1 MTAASQTLIATPTT
15 YLVVSAVLMTV
26 LLLELWREMVTSGSG
41 SYAWRTTASLAFA
54 VSRIVVVVFAP
65 AIVSHSMMP
74 PFGYLLFNLVAVLL
88 VMRELPDALERAR
101 SVLWLAEHPDAEL
114 EEAERESQA
123 RRAQAWRTLAVETGM
138 WALGGALLYVVLPI
152 ENGGFDELASLV
164 AVGATLRVSVALVA
178 ATRSA
183 PAALRQPT
191 TALALAGAVGWSAVS
206 AASASV
212 GSSAVWMLRL
222 AWASDV
228 AMLVAG
234 IVALHN
240 AYVIAGIYHR
250 ELARWKHRQAERARA
265 EIELLNRV
273 ASDMHEDSSSVIRRQ
288 QDQYRAMAERIEGL
302 EKILDFGLEI
312 QKHQDLREL
321 LQRVVDL
328 ISEEFG
334 FDRVILRLLNE
345 RTRSFETRAFTGV
358 PDEAQAALRNHRMPA
373 AEFEALCDPRCRVGK
388 SYFVRRTD
396 ADAGTD
402 ADNEPAIVL
411 ADEWSAIERVIVP
424 LVDEGRNLT
433 VGYVTVES
441 PRQSGYSIV
450 ETIDRLQAIASLVV
464 VAIRNATFYRE
475 VREKNEK
482 LRQYAEKLA
491 GLNRLKSNFVATVSH
506 EFRTPLTSIR
516 AYCETLLK
524 NVDQVD
530 PTILREFLT
539 VIDEESD
546 RLMKLI
552 EDILDFSRMETGA
565 MRFERTP
572 CDVGE
577 AIETAIAELERN
589 FQRKSIHLHRV
600 LPDRPVKLRA
610 ESELIGQMMV
620 NLLHNAAKFT
630 PEGGNVWVRVEDES
644 VSVRIIVEDDGPGIP
659 PDQVD
664 EIFERFHQA
673 DASSTREHGGTGIG
687 LAIVR
692 NVVDWHDG
700 KVWVES
706 TPGHGARFV
715 VVLPKKQVIVRSQV
729 LGLEGTVRRVEVER
743 YFEALVE
750 TVAEMMN
757 VSRASLMLLEEDDE
771 VLRVAC
777 AIGLDEE
784 IVENTRVPLGHGI
797 AGRVAAE
804 GRSYLV
810 RDINRDPRVGAQ
822 NNSWVYESRSFLS
835 VPVRRGDRVVGV
847 INVADPVSRECFD
860 GADCRLLEFF
870 AERIGVALERLGAYV
885 EHARSFEAV
894 REVFRGVLDANRY
907 VDNVNTDAVSLV
919 LDDVAEALGLSQ
931 HEQSVLRYAW
941 TVYDLGLSRTGYNV
955 IKKPGGITPR
965 DRDAIR
971 MHPESGTEMLE
982 AIDET
987 AAVRDA
993 VLYHH
998 ENYDGSGYP
1007 AGLAGQ
1013 DIPMLARILRVADT
1027 FRALISHRPY
1037 QRQYT
1042 VAEAVDVI
1050 EGQSG
1055 TAFDPEVVRA
1065 FTEAVARHA
1074 ERFRSP
1080 RAPETVE
1087 RTPADSPAGS

>member
-1 MTAASQTLIATPTT
+1 MTGPAQALIGTPTT
-15 YLVVSAVLMTV
+15 YLVVSAVLMVV
-26 LLLELWREMVTSGSG
+26 LMLELWREMATSGSG
-41 SYAWRTTASLAFA
+41 GYAWRMGASLAYA
-54 VSRIVVVVFAP
+54 ISRIVLVVFAP
-65 AIVSHSMMP
+65 AVVTRSMLP
-74 PFGYLLFNLVAVLL
+74 PLGYLLFNLAATLL
-88 VMRELPDALERAR
+88 VMREIPDALDRATTA
-101 SVLWLAEHPDAEL
+101 LWLAEHPDAEP
-114 EEAERESQA
+114 EEAAAPARTR
-123 RRAQAWRTLAVETGM
+123 RRAQWRTLALETALWG
-138 WALGGALLYVVLPI
+138 LGGVLLYVVLPI
-152 ENGGFDELASLV
+152 ENGGFDVLASLV
-164 AVGATLRVSVALVA
+164 VITATLRASVALVA
-178 ATRSA
+178 TAREA
-183 PAALRQPT
+183 PSALRLPT
-191 TALALAGAVGWSAVS
+191 SVMAVAGAVSWSAVL
-206 AASASV
+206 AASATAGGV
-212 GSSAVWMLRL
+212 SAWILRG
-222 AWASDV
+222 AWATDV
-228 AMLVAG
+228 IMLLAG
-234 IVALHN
+234 VVALHN
-240 AYVIAGIYHR
+240 AFIIAGIYHR

-265 EIELLNRV
+265 EVELLERV

-288 QDQYRAMAERIEGL
+288 QDRYRAMAARIEGL
-302 EKILDFGLEI
+302 EKILDFGLQI
-312 QKHQDLREL
+312 QTQQDVGEL
-321 LQRVVDL
+321 LQKVVDL
-328 ISEEFG
+328 VSGEFG
-334 FDRVILRLLNE
+334 FERVILRLLNE

-358 PDEAQAALRNHRMPA
+358 SPDAEAALRNHRLPLS
-373 AEFEALCDPRCRVGK
+373 EFEGMCDPRCRVGN
-388 SYFVRRTD
+388 SYFIRRRDD
-396 ADAGTD
+396 APSPDAGGD
-402 ADNEPAIVL
+402 EIVVT
-411 ADEWSAIERVIVP
+411 DEWREIDRVIVP
-424 LVDEGRNLT
+424 LVDEGRRRT
-433 VGYVTVES
+433 IGYISVED
-441 PRQSGYSIV
+441 PRGAGYSLV
-450 ETIDRLQAIASLVV
+450 EAVDRLQAIASLVV
-464 VAIRNATFYRE
+464 GAIRNATYYRE
-475 VREKNEK
+475 VREKNRK
-482 LRQYAEKLA
+482 LRQYTEKLS

-530 PTILREFLT
+530 RGILREFLT

-552 EDILDFSRMETGA
+552 EDILDFSRMESGA

-572 CDVGE
+572 CNVS
-577 AIETAIAELERN
+577 ETIDTAVAELSRHFE
-589 FQRKSIHLHRV
+589 RKSITLHRV
-600 LPDRPVKLRA
+600 RPERPVLLRA
-610 ESELIGQMMV
+610 ESELVSQMMV

-644 VSVRIIVEDDGPGIP
+644 VSVRIVVEDDGPGIP

-687 LAIVR
+687 LAIVK

-706 TPGHGARFV
+706 TPGRGARFV

-743 YFEALVE
+743 YLEAMVE

-757 VSRASLMLLEEDDE
+757 VKRVSLMLREPEDDA
-771 VLRVAC
+771 LRIAC

-784 IVENTRVPLGHGI
+784 IVETTQVAPGEGI
-797 AGRVAAE
+797 AGRVFEE

-810 RDINRDPRVGAQ
+810 RDINRDPRVAMQ
-822 NNSWVYESRSFLS
+822 NNAWVYDSRSFLS
-835 VPVRRGDRVVGV
+835 VPVRSGPAIVGV
-847 INVADPVSRECFD
+847 INVADPVARECFD

-870 AERIGVALERLGAYV
+870 ADRIGVALARLETYV
-885 EHARSFEAV
+885 DRARAFEAV

-919 LDDVAEALGLSQ
+919 LDDVADALRLSQ

-941 TVYDLGLSRTGYNV
+941 TIYDLGLSRTGYNV

-971 MHPESGTEMLE
+971 MHPAAGTDMLE

-987 AAVRDA
+987 ADVRDA

-1007 AGLAGQ
+1007 AGLAGD
-1013 DIPMLARILRVADT
+1013 DIPVLARILRVADT

-1055 TAFDPEVVRA
+1055 TAFDPGVVRA
-1065 FTEAVARHA
+1065 FTAAVARHVD
-1074 ERFRSP
+1074 RFRSV
-1080 RAPETVE
+1080 RAPQTVE
-1087 RTPADSPAGS
+1087 RQPADTPAGS